1 MTHKR
6 KGALVAAA
14 AQRLDAD
21 DGERIEFFRGRL
33 WIGYPKARAVL
44 AKLER
49 LYDYPEVTRPPN
61 LLVVT
66 ETNNGKTSIVER
78 FKELHP
84 DVDDPLSDG
93 VKMPVVLLDTP
104 PSGDEERLY
113 AHILKKL
120 RPTTRVPNGKDA
132 KLIQVERLLQ
142 GLQVRVLILDEFNN
156 SLTGQ
161 ANQRQQM
168 YNALKGLS
176 NGLRRPIVLTGT
188 YQALTALR
196 SDPQLQNRFPPMVL
210 PKWEL
215 NRDYLQLLT
224 SFEALMPLR
233 RGSGLASEQLAPLL
247 LSMSN
252 RNIGELKNLLVLAF
266 EEAVIS
272 GEERITAK
280 LLLRLD
286 WLPPDLRD
294 QAASAAEYGMDVK
307 LDYQARIRELGAVSE
322 DETDDESDGDDR

>member
-1 MTHKR
+1 M
-6 KGALVAAA
+6 AAA

-196 SDPQLQNRFPPMVL
+196 SDPQLQNRV
-210 PKWEL
+210 
-215 NRDYLQLLT
+215 
-224 SFEALMPLR
+224 
-233 RGSGLASEQLAPLL
+233 
-247 LSMSN
+247 
-252 RNIGELKNLLVLAF
+252 V
-266 EEAVIS
+266 AVP
-272 GEERITAK
+272 T
-280 LLLRLD
+280 
-286 WLPPDLRD
+286 
-294 QAASAAEYGMDVK
+294 
-307 LDYQARIRELGAVSE
+307 
-322 DETDDESDGDDR
+322 

>member
-1 MTHKR
+1 
-6 KGALVAAA
+6 
-14 AQRLDAD
+14 
-21 DGERIEFFRGRL
+21 
-33 WIGYPKARAVL
+33 
-44 AKLER
+44 
-49 LYDYPEVTRPPN
+49 
-61 LLVVT
+61 
-66 ETNNGKTSIVER
+66 
-78 FKELHP
+78 
-84 DVDDPLSDG
+84 
-93 VKMPVVLLDTP
+93 
-104 PSGDEERLY
+104 
-113 AHILKKL
+113 
-120 RPTTRVPNGKDA
+120 
-132 KLIQVERLLQ
+132 
-142 GLQVRVLILDEFNN
+142 
-156 SLTGQ
+156 
-161 ANQRQQM
+161 
-168 YNALKGLS
+168 
-176 NGLRRPIVLTGT
+176 
-188 YQALTALR
+188 
-196 SDPQLQNRFPPMVL
+196 MVL

-286 WLPPDLRD
+286 RLPPDLRD